1 MIETKQDIEVLEAS
15 LISKIKDYEKSFS
28 EIENVLLKKPDEWG
42 RHQGEVNRQVDN
54 IFCDISNFERI
65 TIANEQKDRLDK
77 FRDYFVKNIRKS
89 FLKGHYIEW
98 SLHKPHG
105 YAGDFEIMDEINVNN
120 PTSIGVKRLYDN
132 YYQRLAICSAVR
144 NRKEDFKRHMVDFAS
159 MRQGKQLRIMS
170 LSSGPSRE
178 IQELLLSNES
188 IRENVFFD
196 CYDHDENALKYA
208 KDVLMNFSKVDFI
221 QENALKMSL
230 AKDINSRIDRK
241 YDLIYATGLFDYL
254 NYKISVKLIANLKKL
269 LNANGAL
276 LISDARDRYSNPSA
290 HFMEWI
296 AEWHLIYRSDEE
308 FKQIF
313 IEAGFK
319 EKELK
324 VYYEQQ
330 GIFQYI
336 LAYNA

>member
-1 MIETKQDIEVLEAS
+1 MIETKQDVGALEAA
-15 LISKIKDYEKSFS
+15 LISKIKDYERSSS

-42 RHQGEVNRQVDN
+42 RYQGEVNRQVDN
-54 IFCDISNFERI
+54 IFCDISDFERI

-77 FRDYFVKNIRKS
+77 FRDYFVKNIRKT
-89 FLKGHYIEW
+89 FLKGRYIEW
-98 SLHKPHG
+98 SLRKPYG
-105 YAGDFEIMDEINVNN
+105 YAGDFKIMDDINVNN
-120 PTSIGVKRLYDN
+120 PTTTGVKRLYDN

-159 MRQGKQLRIMS
+159 MRQGKQLQIMS

-178 IQELLLSNES
+178 IQELLSYHES

-196 CYDHDENALKYA
+196 CYDHDENALQYA

-221 QENALKMSL
+221 KENALKMSL

-241 YDLIYATGLFDYL
+241 YDFIYATGLFDYL

-313 IEAGFK
+313 MEAGFK

-336 LAYNA
+336 LACNV